1 MPLFSSESMVN
12 KMLLNSN
19 QIQEII
25 PHRYPFLLVDA
36 VKEMSETSIVAIK
49 NVSANEMQFMGHFPQ
64 KHVYPGVLI
73 MESLAQAGAIVLL
86 SRDEFKGKIAF
97 FAGMDKVKFR
107 QQVIPGDQMELH
119 VELEKIKGP
128 VGIAQAKA
136 LVEGKVVASGTLKFA
151 VGV

>member
-1 MPLFSSESMVN
+1 
-12 KMLLNSN
+12 
-19 QIQEII
+19 
-25 PHRYPFLLVDA
+25 
-36 VKEMSETSIVAIK
+36 
-49 NVSANEMQFMGHFPQ
+49 
-64 KHVYPGVLI
+64 

-136 LVEGKVVASGTLKFA
+136 LVKGKVVASGTLKFA